1 MTNVMSAKKM
11 PAREPILEHDLGLE
25 SSCAMSIETLNSAA
39 RAAGFAMAMS
49 DEPAE
54 ESKTEEKLESSGRR
68 PGEAML
74 LEQTEA
80 TAKVGAS
87 FADRV
92 KGVFGVL
99 GRRAPA

>member
-1 MTNVMSAKKM
+1 
-11 PAREPILEHDLGLE
+11 
-25 SSCAMSIETLNSAA
+25 MSIETLNSAA

-49 DEPAE
+49 DEPVE
-54 ESKTEEKLESSGRR
+54 EGKTEEKLESSGWR
-68 PGEAML
+68 PGEAIL

-92 KGVFGVL
+92 KGVFGAL

>member
-1 MTNVMSAKKM
+1 M
-11 PAREPILEHDLGLE
+11 PAQEPILEHDLGLE
-25 SSCAMSIETLNSAA
+25 SFCAMSIETLNSAA

-54 ESKTEEKLESSGRR
+54 ENKSEDKLESGSWRNV
-68 PGEAML
+68 EAIL
-74 LEQTEA
+74 LNQTEA
-80 TAKVGAS
+80 PAKVGAS

-92 KGVFGVL
+92 KGVFGAL